1 MIDLKYNISSVIQE
15 VNKLEPKKVFQW
27 KDIMNHPDPNIN
39 KVNGKEFKKD
49 VEKGLMN
56 VVAIG
61 KDSSNTE
68 WYVKKF

>member
-1 MIDLKYNISSVIQE
+1 MKYNISSVIQE